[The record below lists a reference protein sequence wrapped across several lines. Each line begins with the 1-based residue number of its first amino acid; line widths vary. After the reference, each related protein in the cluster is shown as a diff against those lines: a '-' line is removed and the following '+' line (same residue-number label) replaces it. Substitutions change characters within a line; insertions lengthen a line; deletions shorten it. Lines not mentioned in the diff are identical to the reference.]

1 MQAKYIPNL
10 ITGLRLVL
18 TPVLVVVL
26 LDENFRPAFYLLLLM
41 AFSDALDG
49 FLAKR
54 LGWQTRVGEF
64 IDPLADKLML
74 VGTFLSLWWVGLLP
88 TWLAALVLG
97 RDAVIVAGGI
107 AYHFCVGRFKARP
120 SYISKIN
127 TFLQLVLVGAAI
139 FAQFGVLPAFAVPAL
154 ISLVAV
160 TTLWSGIAYVVVWG
174 VSAREARRGAADAG
188 R

>member
-1 MQAKYIPNL
+1 MQAKTIPNL
-10 ITGLRLVL
+10 ITGLRLAL
-18 TPVLVVVL
+18 TPVLAAL
-26 LDENFRPAFYLLLLM
+26 LLNGHFRPAFALLLLM

-54 LGWQTRVGEF
+54 LGWQSRVGEF

-74 VGTFLSLWWVGLLP
+74 VSAFVSLWWVGLLP
-88 TWLAALVLG
+88 AWLTALVLG
-97 RDAVIVAGGI
+97 RDAVIVAGGA
-107 AYHFCVGRFKARP
+107 AYHFFIGRFNARP

-127 TFLQLVLVGAAI
+127 TFLQLVLVGAVV
-139 FAQFGVLPAFAVPAL
+139 FGQFGALPAFVAPGL

-160 TTLWSGIAYVVVWG
+160 TTLWSGIAYIVVWG
-174 VSAREARRGAADAG
+174 VSARDARRAAAG